1 MVNDKKK
8 EYYALALNGD
18 ALAALTL
25 STTDRD
31 VEIVGSLRG
40 ED

>member
-1 MVNDKKK
+1 MANDKKK
-8 EYYALALNGD
+8 EYYALALNGEKV
-18 ALAALTL
+18 AALTL

-31 VEIVGSLRG
+31 VEIIGSLRG